1 MQMASNQTQIDI
13 IILNCINAKLQYTIL
28 FFWSPQGRYEC
39 DFCVFF
45 IDYGQNKDLRHVDGP
60 KSNINGNKSYWY
72 DPQLLM
78 YEIETRKVVVLVPPE
93 DVTMRFLCSS
103 RTFSGQ
109 FFQYL
114 KKYDTQKKM
123 LKMKIKDIHKC
134 YKSVLNNF
142 FVRCLQVV
150 EKITSFFSN
159 FGAKKGLIEPSCGK
173 KL

>member
-1 MQMASNQTQIDI
+1 MRNCNTQY
-13 IILNCINAKLQYTIL
+13 C
-28 FFWSPQGRYEC
+28 FSGPPQGRYEC

-45 IDYGQNKDLRHVDGP
+45 INYGQNKDLRHVDGP

-109 FFQYL
+109 FL
-114 KKYDTQKKM
+114 NISKSMTLRKK
-123 LKMKIKDIHKC
+123 
-134 YKSVLNNF
+134 
-142 FVRCLQVV
+142 CLR
-150 EKITSFFSN
+150 
-159 FGAKKGLIEPSCGK
+159 
-173 KL
+173 

>member
-1 MQMASNQTQIDI
+1 MQMASNQTLIDI

-93 DVTMRFLCSS
+93 DVTMRFCAPVVL
-103 RTFSGQ
+103 
-109 FFQYL
+109 FQ
-114 KKYDTQKKM
+114 D
-123 LKMKIKDIHKC
+123 
-134 YKSVLNNF
+134 NF
-142 FVRCLQVV
+142 FNISKSMTLRKKCLR
-150 EKITSFFSN
+150 
-159 FGAKKGLIEPSCGK
+159 
-173 KL
+173 

>member
-1 MQMASNQTQIDI
+1 MHIYEIGIHNIVLLVPPEDVTMRFLCIFH
-13 IILNCINAKLQYTIL
+13 ILWSKLGL
-28 FFWSPQGRYEC
+28 
-39 DFCVFF
+39 
-45 IDYGQNKDLRHVDGP
+45 LRHVDGP

-114 KKYDTQKKM
+114 KKYDT
-123 LKMKIKDIHKC
+123 
-134 YKSVLNNF
+134 
-142 FVRCLQVV
+142 
-150 EKITSFFSN
+150 
-159 FGAKKGLIEPSCGK
+159 
-173 KL
+173 

>member
-1 MQMASNQTQIDI
+1 MRLEYSKHSCGFPQRQYYTSVSFSILNYGQIKDLQGMQMASNQTLIDI
-13 IILNCINAKLQYTIL
+13 IILNCTYAKLQYTIL

-103 RTFSGQ
+103 HTFSGR
-109 FFQYL
+109 FCPYL
-114 KKYDTQKKM
+114 KKYDT
-123 LKMKIKDIHKC
+123 
-134 YKSVLNNF
+134 
-142 FVRCLQVV
+142 
-150 EKITSFFSN
+150 
-159 FGAKKGLIEPSCGK
+159 
-173 KL
+173 

>member
-1 MQMASNQTQIDI
+1 MQMASNQTLIDI
-13 IILNCINAKLQYTIL
+13 IILNCTYAKLQYTIM

-93 DVTMRFLCSS
+93 DVTMRFCAPVVL
-103 RTFSGQ
+103 
-109 FFQYL
+109 FQDIFVHISKSMTL
-114 KKYDTQKKM
+114 R
-123 LKMKIKDIHKC
+123 IK
-134 YKSVLNNF
+134 
-142 FVRCLQVV
+142 CLR
-150 EKITSFFSN
+150 
-159 FGAKKGLIEPSCGK
+159 
-173 KL
+173 